1 MFIARQKELG
11 QLKDL
16 QQSDHFE
23 FLIMY
28 GRRRVGK
35 TTL

>member
-1 MFIARQKELG
+1 MMFIARQKELG

-28 GRRRVGK
+28 G
-35 TTL
+35 